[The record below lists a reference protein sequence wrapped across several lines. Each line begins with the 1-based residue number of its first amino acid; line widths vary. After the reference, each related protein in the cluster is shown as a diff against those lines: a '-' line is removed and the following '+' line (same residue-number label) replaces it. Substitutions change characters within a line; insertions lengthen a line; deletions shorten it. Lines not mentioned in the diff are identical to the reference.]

1 MHGDLLCT
9 AEKCKGRK
17 GHLMKST
24 INTLMRYVYYLT
36 SFSLLL
42 STEVFARGRSCGA
55 EGCGLLISIPVT
67 IVGIILF
74 VVLFKYFSKVIP
86 HLTILG
92 VTVFLGMSATGQA
105 AQLIAFIFLVVLLAA
120 IMKVTKND

>member
-1 MHGDLLCT
+1 
-9 AEKCKGRK
+9 
-17 GHLMKST
+17 MKST

-36 SFSLLL
+36 SFSLPL
-42 STEVFARGRSCGA
+42 STEVFARGRGCGA

-74 VVLFKYFSKVIP
+74 VVLFKNFSKVIP
-86 HLTILG
+86 HLAILG
-92 VTVFLGMSATGQA
+92 VTVFLGMGATGQA